1 MSGRADTPTP
11 EFVGNSR
18 VRGARSPPGTPRD
31 LTTPSRAHLGP
42 ATGHTDLPADFARAK
57 WRSVPSAGLLYGK
70 AEKRLPPGLHQSEVG
85 KSSARVDFSRAKR
98 RSVPPA
104 GLLHGKA
111 KKRRPPGLHQSK
123 VGKSCARVDFSR
135 AKRRSVPPVGLSQS
149 KVGKCA
155 RRRFRAAGRC
165 ARPGGE
171 KPPARRKKNR
181 VFFRPLRACIR
192 KRGLLF
198 RKKNR

>member
-1 MSGRADTPTP
+1 MSGRANTPTP

-42 ATGHTDLPADFARAK
+42 AAGHTDQPGGFARAK
-57 WRSVPSAGLLYGK
+57 W
-70 AEKRLPPGLHQSEVG
+70 
-85 KSSARVDFSRAKR
+85 

-111 KKRRPPGLHQSK
+111 EKRRPPGLQQSK

-135 AKRRSVPPVGLSQS
+135 AKRRSVPPAGLSQS

-181 VFFRPLRACIR
+181 VFFWPLRACIR

>member
-1 MSGRADTPTP
+1 MPFGADTPTP

-31 LTTPSRAHLGP
+31 PTTPSRAHLGP
-42 ATGHTDLPADFARAK
+42 AAGHTDLPADFARAK
-57 WRSVPSAGLLYGK
+57 RRSVPPAGLLHGK
-70 AEKRLPPGLHQSEVG
+70 AEKRRPPGLHQSKVE
-85 KSSARVDFSRAKR
+85 KSCVRVDFSRAKR

-104 GLLHGKA
+104 GL
-111 KKRRPPGLHQSK
+111 
-123 VGKSCARVDFSR
+123 
-135 AKRRSVPPVGLSQS
+135 SQS
-149 KVGKCA
+149 KVGT
-155 RRRFRAAGRC
+155 C
-165 ARPGGE
+165 ARPAVPGGGSVCPPGGK

-181 VFFRPLRACIR
+181 GFFRPLRACIR

>member
-1 MSGRADTPTP
+1 MPLGADTPTP

-42 ATGHTDLPADFARAK
+42 AAGHTDLPADFA
-57 WRSVPSAGLLYGK
+57 
-70 AEKRLPPGLHQSEVG
+70 
-85 KSSARVDFSRAKR
+85 RAKR

-104 GLLHGKA
+104 GLLHSKA
-111 KKRRPPGLHQSK
+111 EKRRPPGLHQSK

-135 AKRRSVPPVGLSQS
+135 AKWRSVPPAGLSQS

-155 RRRFRAAGRC
+155 RPDFTRAKSESGNTAAGV
-165 ARPGGE
+165 PGGRK
-171 KPPARRKKNR
+171 KPGFPKTFFRRLRAYISGSAASFFAKKELDFFARRSD
-181 VFFRPLRACIR
+181 
-192 KRGLLF
+192 
-198 RKKNR
+198 

>member
-1 MSGRADTPTP
+1 MPFGADTPTP

-31 LTTPSRAHLGP
+31 PTTPSRAHLGP
-42 ATGHTDLPADFARAK
+42 AAGHTDPPADFARAK
-57 WRSVPSAGLLYGK
+57 WRSVP
-70 AEKRLPPGLHQSEVG
+70 
-85 KSSARVDFSRAKR
+85 
-98 RSVPPA
+98 PA

-111 KKRRPPGLHQSK
+111 EKCRPPGLH
-123 VGKSCARVDFSR
+123 
-135 AKRRSVPPVGLSQS
+135 QS

-165 ARPGGE
+165 ARPGG
-171 KPPARRKKNR
+171 KNRPAKKNR
-181 VFFRPLRACIR
+181 GFFRPLRACIR

-198 RKKNR
+198 RKKTVDFSARQSDGCTHQAGNRP

>member
-1 MSGRADTPTP
+1 MPFGADTPTP

-31 LTTPSRAHLGP
+31 LITPSRAHLGP
-42 ATGHTDLPADFARAK
+42 AAGHTDLPADFARAK
-57 WRSVPSAGLLYGK
+57 RRSVARRTSSRESGEAPPARTSPEQSPKVCRPVTFPEQSGK
-70 AEKRLPPGLHQSEVG
+70 VCPPGLH
-85 KSSARVDFSRAKR
+85 
-98 RSVPPA
+98 
-104 GLLHGKA
+104 
-111 KKRRPPGLHQSK
+111 
-123 VGKSCARVDFSR
+123 
-135 AKRRSVPPVGLSQS
+135 QS

-165 ARPGGE
+165 ACPGGE
-171 KPPARRKKNR
+171 KPPARRKKSR
-181 VFFRPLRACIR
+181 VFSRPLRACIR

>member
-1 MSGRADTPTP
+1 MPFGADTPTL

-18 VRGARSPPGTPRD
+18 VRGARSPPRTPRD
-31 LTTPSRAHLGP
+31 PTTPSRAHLGP
-42 ATGHTDLPADFARAK
+42 AAGHTDPPGDFARTK
-57 WRSVPSAGLLYGK
+57 W
-70 AEKRLPPGLHQSEVG
+70 
-85 KSSARVDFSRAKR
+85 

-111 KKRRPPGLHQSK
+111 EKRRPPGLHQSK
-123 VGKSCARVDFSR
+123 VGKSCARVDFPR
-135 AKRRSVPPVGLSQS
+135 VKRRSVPPAGLSQS

-165 ARPGGE
+165 ARPGG
-171 KPPARRKKNR
+171 KNRPPGEKNR

-198 RKKNR
+198 RKKTVDFSARQSDGCTRRTGNRP

>member
-1 MSGRADTPTP
+1 MPFGADTPTP

-18 VRGARSPPGTPRD
+18 VRGARSPPRTPRD
-31 LTTPSRAHLGP
+31 PTTPSRAHLGP
-42 ATGHTDLPADFARAK
+42 AAGHTDPPGDFARAK
-57 WRSVPSAGLLYGK
+57 W
-70 AEKRLPPGLHQSEVG
+70 
-85 KSSARVDFSRAKR
+85 

-111 KKRRPPGLHQSK
+111 EKRRPPGLH
-123 VGKSCARVDFSR
+123 
-135 AKRRSVPPVGLSQS
+135 QS

-165 ARPGGE
+165 ARPGG
-171 KPPARRKKNR
+171 KNR
-181 VFFRPLRACIR
+181 PPGEKNRGFFRPLRACIR

-198 RKKNR
+198 RKKTVDFSAWQSDGCTHQAGNRP

>member
-1 MSGRADTPTP
+1 MLLFCAVLLGGFLCPFCSERADTPGL
-11 EFVGNSR
+11 EFVGFSR

-31 LTTPSRAHLGP
+31 LTAPSRAHLGP
-42 ATGHTDLPADFARAK
+42 AAGHTDQPGDFARAK
-57 WRSVPSAGLLYGK
+57 W
-70 AEKRLPPGLHQSEVG
+70 
-85 KSSARVDFSRAKR
+85 

-111 KKRRPPGLHQSK
+111 EKHRPPGLHQSK

-135 AKRRSVPPVGLSQS
+135 AKRRSVPPAGLSQS

-171 KPPARRKKNR
+171 KPPARRKKTG
-181 VFFRPLRACIR
+181 FFSGPYAHV
-192 KRGLLF
+192 
-198 RKKNR
+198 

>member
-1 MSGRADTPTP
+1 MPFGADTPTP

-31 LTTPSRAHLGP
+31 PTTPSRAHLGP
-42 ATGHTDLPADFARAK
+42 AAGHTDPPGDFARAK
-57 WRSVPSAGLLYGK
+57 W
-70 AEKRLPPGLHQSEVG
+70 
-85 KSSARVDFSRAKR
+85 

-111 KKRRPPGLHQSK
+111 EKRRPPGLHQSK
-123 VGKSCARVDFSR
+123 VGKSCARVYFPR
-135 AKRRSVPPVGLSQS
+135 VKRRSVPPAGLSQS
-149 KVGKCA
+149 KV
-155 RRRFRAAGRC
+155 RRAAV
-165 ARPGGE
+165 PGGGSVCPPGRQ
-171 KPPARRKKNR
+171 KPPARRKKPPAR
-181 VFFRPLRACIR
+181 RKKPVFFRPLRACIR